1 MRLHALRFLFLRFS
15 LPVQMQKDV
24 EKENCEA
31 SRIKATGL
39 NLYFCTSNLYCGTS
53 TASKL
58 STDQSDGSEYASSEY
73 YCVYIYARR
82 GKRTFMLCKI
92 VA

>member
-1 MRLHALRFLFLRFS
+1 
-15 LPVQMQKDV
+15 MQKEV

-53 TASKL
+53 KVI
-58 STDQSDGSEYASSEY
+58 TDQSDESEHARSEYS
-73 YCVYIYARR
+73 CVYIYARR
-82 GKRTFMLCKI
+82 GKRSLMLCKI